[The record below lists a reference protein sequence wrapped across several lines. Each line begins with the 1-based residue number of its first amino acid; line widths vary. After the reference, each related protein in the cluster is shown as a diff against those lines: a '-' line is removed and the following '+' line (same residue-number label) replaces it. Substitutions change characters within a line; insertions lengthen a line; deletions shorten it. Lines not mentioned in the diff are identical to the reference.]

1 MKKIILLLALAFSA
15 FLAQAQTGTKLKAG
29 DTAPDFKLKNVDNK
43 EVSLESFPKAKGYII
58 VFTCNTCPYAVGY
71 EQRIIDL
78 DKKFKPQGY
87 PVIAINPNDPEAS
100 TADTFNKMQDLAKE
114 KKYPFPYLFDAGQKI
129 TDEYGAKRT
138 PHVFIVSKSAKGN
151 VVEYVGAIDNDPEG
165 TKADKIKYAEDVIA
179 SLKSGQKP
187 AITQTKEIGCTV
199 KRKAK
204 A

>member
-1 MKKIILLLALAFSA
+1 MKKIILLVMLAFSA
-15 FLAQAQTGTKLKAG
+15 FLSQAQNATLKAG
-29 DTAPDFKLKNVDNK
+29 DTAPDFKLKNIDGK
-43 EVSLESFPKAKGYII
+43 EVSFASFPKAKGYIV

-78 DKKFKPQGY
+78 DNKFRPQGY

-100 TADTFNKMQDLAKE
+100 TADTFEKMQELAKN

-129 TDEYGAKRT
+129 TDQYGAKRT
-138 PHVFIVSKSAKGN
+138 PHLFIVSKTAKGN

-165 TKADKIKYAEDVIA
+165 NNAQKTKYAEDVIA
-179 SLKSGQKP
+179 SLKSNQKP

>member
-1 MKKIILLLALAFSA
+1 MKKIILLVMLAFSA
-15 FLAQAQTGTKLKAG
+15 FLSQAQNATLKAG
-29 DTAPDFKLKNVDNK
+29 DTAPDFKLKNVDGK
-43 EVSLESFPKAKGYII
+43 EVSFASFPKAKGYIV

-78 DKKFKPQGY
+78 DNKFRPQGY

-100 TADTFNKMQDLAKE
+100 KADTFEKMQELAKN

-129 TDEYGAKRT
+129 TDQYGAKHT
-138 PHVFIVSKSAKGN
+138 PHLFIVSKTAKGN

-165 TKADKIKYAEDVIA
+165 TKADKTKYAEDVIA
-179 SLKSGQKP
+179 ALKSNQKP

>member
-1 MKKIILLLALAFSA
+1 MKKIILLVMLAFSA
-15 FLAQAQTGTKLKAG
+15 FLSQAQNATLKAG
-29 DTAPDFKLKNVDNK
+29 DTAPDFKLKNVDGK
-43 EVSLESFPKAKGYII
+43 EVSFASFPKAKGYIV
-58 VFTCNTCPYAVGY
+58 VFTCNTCPYAIGY

-78 DKKFKPQGY
+78 DNKFRPQGY

-100 TADTFNKMQDLAKE
+100 TADTFDKMQELAKS
-114 KKYPFPYLFDAGQKI
+114 KKYPFPYLFDAGQKV
-129 TDEYGAKRT
+129 TDQYGAKRT
-138 PHVFIVSKSAKGN
+138 PHLFIVSKTAKGN

-165 TKADKIKYAEDVIA
+165 TKADKTKYAEDVIA
-179 SLKSGQKP
+179 ALKSNQKP

>member
-1 MKKIILLLALAFSA
+1 MKKIILLVMLAFSA
-15 FLAQAQTGTKLKAG
+15 FLAQAQNATLKAG
-29 DTAPDFKLKNVDNK
+29 DTAPDFKLKNVDGK
-43 EVSLESFPKAKGYII
+43 DISFASFPKAKGYIVI
-58 VFTCNTCPYAVGY
+58 FTCNTCPYAVGY

-78 DKKFKPQGY
+78 DNKFRPQGY

-100 TADTFNKMQDLAKE
+100 KADTYEKMQELAKS

-129 TDEYGAKRT
+129 TDQYGAKHT
-138 PHVFIVSKSAKGN
+138 PHLFIVSKTAKGN

-165 TKADKIKYAEDVIA
+165 NNAQKTKYAEDVIA
-179 SLKSGQKP
+179 SLKSNQKP

>member
-1 MKKIILLLALAFSA
+1 MKKIILLLMLAFSA
-15 FLAQAQTGTKLKAG
+15 FLAQAQTTTLKAG

-43 EVSLESFPKAKGYII
+43 DVSFASFPKAKGYIV

-100 TADTFNKMQDLAKE
+100 KADTFDKMQDLAKE
-114 KKYPFPYLFDAGQKI
+114 KKYPFPYLLDPGQKI

-138 PHVFIVSKSAKGN
+138 PHIFIVSKTAKGN

-165 TKADKIKYAEDVIA
+165 TKADKVKYAEDVIA
-179 SLKSGQKP
+179 ALKSNQKP
-187 AITQTKEIGCTV
+187 AVTQTKEIGCTV
-199 KRKAK
+199 
-204 A
+204 

>member
-1 MKKIILLLALAFSA
+1 MKKIILLIMLAFSA
-15 FLAQAQTGTKLKAG
+15 FLSQAQNATLKAG
-29 DTAPDFKLKNVDNK
+29 DTAPDFKLKNVDGK
-43 EVSLESFPKAKGYII
+43 EVSFASFPKAKGYII
-58 VFTCNTCPYAVGY
+58 VFTCNKCPYAIGY

-78 DKKFKPQGY
+78 DNKFRPQGY

-100 TADTFNKMQDLAKE
+100 TADTFDKMQELAKN
-114 KKYPFPYLFDAGQKI
+114 KKYPFPYLFDAGQKV
-129 TDEYGAKRT
+129 TDQYGAKRT
-138 PHVFIVSKSAKGN
+138 PHLFIVSKTAKGN

-165 TKADKIKYAEDVIA
+165 NNAQKTKYAEDVIA
-179 SLKSGQKP
+179 SLKSNQKP

>member
-15 FLAQAQTGTKLKAG
+15 FLSQAQTTTLKAG
-29 DTAPDFKLKNVDNK
+29 DTAPDFKLKNVNNK
-43 EVSLESFPKAKGYII
+43 EVSFASFPKAKGFII

-78 DKKFKPQGY
+78 DKKFSSQGY

-100 TADTFNKMQDLAKE
+100 KADAFNKMQDLAKE
-114 KKYPFPYLFDAGQKI
+114 KKYPFPYLFDAGQKV
-129 TDEYGAKRT
+129 TDQYGAKHT
-138 PHVFIVSKSAKGN
+138 PHIFIVSKTAKGN

-165 TKADKIKYAEDVIA
+165 TKTEKIKYAEDAIA
-179 SLKSGQKP
+179 ALKSNQKP
-187 AITQTKEIGCTV
+187 AVTQTKEIGCTV

>member
-1 MKKIILLLALAFSA
+1 MKKIILLVMLAFSA
-15 FLAQAQTGTKLKAG
+15 FLSQAQNATLKAG
-29 DTAPDFKLKNVDNK
+29 DTAPDFKLKNVDGK
-43 EVSLESFPKAKGYII
+43 EVSFNSFPKAKGYIV

-78 DKKFKPQGY
+78 DNKFRPQGY

-100 TADTFNKMQDLAKE
+100 TADTFDKMQELAKN

-129 TDEYGAKRT
+129 TDQYGAKRT
-138 PHVFIVSKSAKGN
+138 PHLFIVSKTAKGN

-165 TKADKIKYAEDVIA
+165 NNAQKTKYAEDVIA
-179 SLKSGQKP
+179 ALKSNQKP

>member
-1 MKKIILLLALAFSA
+1 MKKIILLLMLAFSA
-15 FLAQAQTGTKLKAG
+15 FLAQAQTATLKAG

-43 EVSLESFPKAKGYII
+43 EVSFASFPKAKGYIV

-100 TADTFNKMQDLAKE
+100 KADTFDKMQDLAKE
-114 KKYPFPYLFDAGQKI
+114 KKYPFPYLLDPGQKI

-138 PHVFIVSKSAKGN
+138 PHIFIVSKTAKGN

-165 TKADKIKYAEDVIA
+165 TKADKVKYAEDVIA
-179 SLKSGQKP
+179 ALKSNQKP
-187 AITQTKEIGCTV
+187 AVTQTKEIGCTV

>member
-1 MKKIILLLALAFSA
+1 MKKIILLVMLAFSA
-15 FLAQAQTGTKLKAG
+15 FLSQAQNATLKAG
-29 DTAPDFKLKNVDNK
+29 DTAPDFKLKNVDGK
-43 EVSLESFPKAKGYII
+43 EVSFNSFPKAKGYIV

-78 DKKFKPQGY
+78 DNKFRPQGY

-100 TADTFNKMQDLAKE
+100 KADTFEKMQELAKD
-114 KKYPFPYLFDAGQKI
+114 KKYPFPYLFDAGQKV
-129 TDEYGAKRT
+129 TDQYGAKRT
-138 PHVFIVSKSAKGN
+138 PHLFIVSKTDKGN

-165 TKADKIKYAEDVIA
+165 NNGQKTKYAEDVIA
-179 SLKSGQKP
+179 SLKSNQKP
-187 AITQTKEIGCTV
+187 TITQTKEIGCTV

>member
-1 MKKIILLLALAFSA
+1 MKKIILLLMLAFSA
-15 FLAQAQTGTKLKAG
+15 FLAQAQTTTLKAG

-43 EVSLESFPKAKGYII
+43 DVSFASFPKAKGYIV
-58 VFTCNTCPYAVGY
+58 VFTCNMCPYAVGY

-100 TADTFNKMQDLAKE
+100 KADTFDKMQDLAKE
-114 KKYPFPYLFDAGQKI
+114 KKYPFPYLLDPGQKI

-138 PHVFIVSKSAKGN
+138 PHIFIVSKTAKGN

-165 TKADKIKYAEDVIA
+165 TKADKVKYAEDVIA
-179 SLKSGQKP
+179 ALKSNQKP
-187 AITQTKEIGCTV
+187 AVTQTKEIGCTV

>member
-1 MKKIILLLALAFSA
+1 MKKIILLVMLAFSA
-15 FLAQAQTGTKLKAG
+15 FLSQAQNATLKAG
-29 DTAPDFKLKNVDNK
+29 DTAPDFKLKNIDGK
-43 EVSLESFPKAKGYII
+43 DVSFTSFPKAKGYIV

-78 DKKFKPQGY
+78 DNKFRPQGY

-100 TADTFNKMQDLAKE
+100 TADTFEKMQELAKN

-129 TDEYGAKRT
+129 TDQYGAKRT
-138 PHVFIVSKSAKGN
+138 PHIFIVSKTAKGN

-165 TKADKIKYAEDVIA
+165 NNAQKTKYAEDVIA
-179 SLKSGQKP
+179 SLKSNQKP

>member
-1 MKKIILLLALAFSA
+1 MKKIILLLMLAFSA
-15 FLAQAQTGTKLKAG
+15 FLAQAQTTTLKAG

-43 EVSLESFPKAKGYII
+43 EVSFASFPKAKGYIV

-100 TADTFNKMQDLAKE
+100 KADTFDKMQDWAKE
-114 KKYPFPYLFDAGQKI
+114 KKYPFPYLLDPGQKI

-138 PHVFIVSKSAKGN
+138 PHIFIVSKTAKGN

-165 TKADKIKYAEDVIA
+165 TKADKVKYAEDVIA
-179 SLKSGQKP
+179 ALKSNQKP
-187 AITQTKEIGCTV
+187 AVTQTKEIGCTV

>member
-1 MKKIILLLALAFSA
+1 MKKIILLVMLAFSA
-15 FLAQAQTGTKLKAG
+15 FLSQAQNATLKAG
-29 DTAPDFKLKNVDNK
+29 DAAPDFKLKNVDGK
-43 EVSLESFPKAKGYII
+43 EVSFASFPKAKGYIV
-58 VFTCNTCPYAVGY
+58 VFTCNKCPYAIGY

-78 DKKFKPQGY
+78 DNKFRPQGY

-100 TADTFNKMQDLAKE
+100 KADTFEKMQELAKD

-129 TDEYGAKRT
+129 TDQYGAKRT
-138 PHVFIVSKSAKGN
+138 PHLFIVSKTAKGN

-165 TKADKIKYAEDVIA
+165 TKADKTKYAEDVITA
-179 SLKSGQKP
+179 LKSNQKSTL
-187 AITQTKEIGCTV
+187 TQTKEIGCTV

>member
-1 MKKIILLLALAFSA
+1 MKKIILLFALALSA
-15 FLAQAQTGTKLKAG
+15 FLAQAQTGTTLKAG
-29 DTAPDFKLKNVDNK
+29 DNAPDFKLKNVDNK
-43 EVSLESFPKAKGYII
+43 EVSFESFPNAKGYIV

-138 PHVFIVSKSAKGN
+138 PHIFIVSKTAKGN

-165 TKADKIKYAEDVIA
+165 TKTEKVKYAEDVIA
-179 SLKSGQKP
+179 ALKSNQKP

>member
-1 MKKIILLLALAFSA
+1 MKKIILLIMLAFSA
-15 FLAQAQTGTKLKAG
+15 FLSQAQNATLKAG
-29 DTAPDFKLKNVDNK
+29 DTAPDFKLKNVDGK
-43 EVSLESFPKAKGYII
+43 EVSFASFPKAKGYIV
-58 VFTCNTCPYAVGY
+58 VFTCNTCPYAIGY

-78 DKKFKPQGY
+78 DNKFRPQGY

-100 TADTFNKMQDLAKE
+100 KADTYEKMQELARS

-129 TDEYGAKRT
+129 TDQYGAKHT
-138 PHVFIVSKSAKGN
+138 PHLFIVSKTAKGN

-165 TKADKIKYAEDVIA
+165 NNAQKTKYAEDVIA
-179 SLKSGQKP
+179 ALKSNQKP

>member
-15 FLAQAQTGTKLKAG
+15 FLSQAQTATLKAG

-43 EVSLESFPKAKGYII
+43 EVSFASFPKAKGFII

-78 DKKFKPQGY
+78 DKKFSSQGY

-100 TADTFNKMQDLAKE
+100 KADAFNKMQDLAKE

-129 TDEYGAKRT
+129 TDEYGAKHT
-138 PHVFIVSKSAKGN
+138 PHIFIVSKSAKGN

-165 TKADKIKYAEDVIA
+165 TKPEKIKYAEDVITA
-179 SLKSGQKP
+179 LKSNQKP
-187 AITQTKEIGCTV
+187 VITQTKEIGCTV